1 MKDIK
6 EKKKLRKCEIWKFAV
21 WITPLLDIVWESL
34 KYFLHI
40 TEHDSNFLH
49 ITERD
54 MTVTFDRIIFFLL
67 ITD

>member
-6 EKKKLRKCEIWKFAV
+6 EKKKTTNENVKFAV
-21 WITPLLDIVWESL
+21 WITPLLNIAWKSL